1 MFKDWDDLDRNQ
13 VDQKY
18 FNIEMILIRTLLSV
32 SASAS
37 TCRFCST
44 WEAAFKGVAN
54 RGKPSD
60 KTKDLGS
67 PKLLDLLLSSF
78 LLFRRLKL
86 PGPPLPQIKIVHEE
100 EEEEDE

>member
-1 MFKDWDDLDRNQ
+1 
-13 VDQKY
+13 
-18 FNIEMILIRTLLSV
+18 MILIRTLLSV

-44 WEAAFKGVAN
+44 CEAAFKGNN

-86 PGPPLPQIKIVHEE
+86 PGSPLPQIKIVHEE
-100 EEEEDE
+100 EEEEKLDGHTLPMMIRRIMMRMMRF

>member
-1 MFKDWDDLDRNQ
+1 
-13 VDQKY
+13 
-18 FNIEMILIRTLLSV
+18 MILIRTLLSV

-44 WEAAFKGVAN
+44 CEAAFKGNN

-60 KTKDLGS
+60 KTKYLGS

-100 EEEEDE
+100 EEEEEEEKLDGHTLPMMIRRIMMKTMRF

>member
-44 WEAAFKGVAN
+44 WEAAFKGKQRKAKWQDQIP
-54 RGKPSD
+54 G
-60 KTKDLGS
+60 
-67 PKLLDLLLSSF
+67 LS
-78 LLFRRLKL
+78 
-86 PGPPLPQIKIVHEE
+86 
-100 EEEEDE
+100 

>member
-44 WEAAFKGVAN
+44 WEAAFKGVT
-54 RGKPSD
+54 SD

-100 EEEEDE
+100 EEEEEE